1 MSLGEAPVS
10 EEKSNEYVPDAQQPV
25 NLAPIAVGDQKLDRH
40 LGFFSGT
47 MMNVGY
53 MVGTGI
59 FSSPTFILDYC
70 GSGAM
75 MLVLWTVG
83 AVFAGTGMWSYL
95 ELGTMLPK
103 SGGTQEYLSY
113 EFTKPKQLV
122 AFLFMIMVGILSSGS
137 GIASSA
143 VAFGENIMYA
153 IGGPDYRN
161 DWQSRGFAI
170 FCLTFWLVLNTL
182 SSKMAIRVNNLFT
195 VIKVVLLILLICVGF
210 AGLAGRLPNKPDV
223 HENFSFI
230 GTTNNPGSFASA
242 IYYVIYSY
250 DGWYNLNYVMDELK
264 DPIKNLPRC
273 AISALSLTTALYILT
288 NVAYLAVLPIQ
299 VIKSSNLT
307 VAANLFN
314 TAFGGTFGL
323 RVLPVFVGLSS
334 FGYVGVSFYSGSRI
348 VLEAAR
354 KGFLPY
360 DRFFSRVQ
368 PKLQTPISSGVL
380 LYVISLIFLLAPP
393 PGSVFQFVTAFSGYG
408 SYFFSALSVVGLLI
422 LRRTEPTLERP
433 IRVPVIIS
441 IIFIVIC
448 SYTLVFVF
456 IPQPSSGDY
465 PYWLPYMVSIILC
478 ICSTGLWHY
487 KVNIKNSL
495 ETSYNAEISMR
506 NQTEDQT
513 TTFSE
518 TLPPSIEKV

>member
-1 MSLGEAPVS
+1 MSISEVS
-10 EEKSNEYVPDAQQPV
+10 FREEKSNKSEHEVQPLA
-25 NLAPIAVGDQKLDRH
+25 NLAPIAIGDQKLDRH

-47 MMNVGY
+47 LMNVGY
-53 MVGTGI
+53 IIGTGI
-59 FSSPTFILDYC
+59 FSSPTFILGYC

-75 MLVLWTVG
+75 MLVLWIVG
-83 AVFAGTGMWSYL
+83 AIFAGTGMWSYL

-113 EFTKPKQLV
+113 EFPYPKQLI
-122 AFLFMIMVGILSSGS
+122 AYLFMIMVGILSSGS

-161 DWQSRGFAI
+161 EWQSRGFAI
-170 FCLTFWLVLNTL
+170 FCLTFWLVLNIL
-182 SSKMAIRVNNLFT
+182 SSRIAIRANNLFT
-195 VIKVVLLILLICVGF
+195 VIKIVLLTLLICVGF
-210 AGLAGRLPNKPDV
+210 AGLAGRLPNKPDI
-223 HENFSFI
+223 HENFSFA
-230 GTTNNPGSFASA
+230 GTSNNPGAFASA
-242 IYYVIYSY
+242 VYYVIYSY

-264 DPIKNLPRC
+264 DPLKNLPRC
-273 AISALSLTTALYILT
+273 AISALSITTALYILT

-299 VIKSSNLT
+299 TIKDSNLT

-368 PKLQTPISSGVL
+368 PKSQTPINSGIL
-380 LYVISLIFLLAPP
+380 LYLISLIFLLAPP

-408 SYFFSALSVVGLLI
+408 SYFFSALSVFGLLL
-422 LRRTEPTLERP
+422 LRRREPTLERP
-433 IRVPVIIS
+433 IKVPIIIS
-441 IIFIVIC
+441 VIFILIC

-456 IPQPSSGDY
+456 IPQESSGDY
-465 PYWLPYMVSIILC
+465 PYWLPYFISIILC
-478 ICSTGLWHY
+478 FCSIGLWHY
-487 KVNIKNSL
+487 KVNIKKAL
-495 ETSYNAEISMR
+495 ETSYNAEITMR
-506 NQTEDQT
+506 NQNDNH

-518 TLPPSIEKV
+518 TTTSSIEEKV